1 MDKSTVKRLATQVG
15 IPYEPAQFAQ
25 GNDIIGPVD
34 LHTLHLFAEKVIE
47 NFLMENGQ
55 YVTNDASREAALAP
69 YKDALAQISL
79 IAQDRTSYDSEKV
92 VTMARLA
99 RGALEPEKV
108 MAAPRCPGKPNPV
121 AKAVADTCA
130 IYNRVINH
138 AIDQQLDAF
147 IFLQCW
153 REGNW
158 DGCRECGFEP
168 DEASMRV

>member
-15 IPYEPAQFAQ
+15 IQLEPAHFHQ
-25 GNDIIGPVD
+25 GEDTIGPVD
-34 LHTLHLFAEKVIE
+34 LRTLHLFAEKVIE
-47 NFLMENGQ
+47 NFLAENGQ

-108 MAAPRCPGKPNPV
+108 MAADPP
-121 AKAVADTCA
+121 
-130 IYNRVINH
+130 
-138 AIDQQLDAF
+138 
-147 IFLQCW
+147 
-153 REGNW
+153 E
-158 DGCRECGFEP
+158 
-168 DEASMRV
+168 